1 MSINIENYNNIHSY
15 HEGKK
20 GYVNK
25 FEKSFKLPFI
35 KVLHNHLPSI
45 MPADKD
51 NLKID
56 ESEIAVSD
64 NIELSSA
71 VVSAS
76 DMANSGADG
85 FGRTT

>member
-1 MSINIENYNNIHSY
+1 MSYNIGDYTYIHSY

-25 FEKSFKLPFI
+25 FEKSLKSPFL
-35 KVLHNHLPSI
+35 KVLHTHLPNI
-45 MPADKD
+45 KPAHVDEPE
-51 NLKID
+51 ID
-56 ESEIAVSD
+56 ESDIAVSD

-76 DMANSGADG
+76 DASDTGAV
-85 FGRTT
+85 

>member
-1 MSINIENYNNIHSY
+1 MSYSVGEYSYIHSY

-25 FEKSFKLPFI
+25 FDKSLKMPFFN
-35 KVLHNHLPSI
+35 VMQNHLVSI
-45 MPADKD
+45 RPAH
-51 NLKID
+51 ND
-56 ESEIAVSD
+56 EPDVDDSEIAISD

-76 DMANSGADG
+76 DIDNQ
-85 FGRTT
+85 T